1 MWHFL
6 FLELCIKHYQINTY
20 IMTKIDKEADRILLA
35 TLAGIGAG
43 IAAGVL
49 LAPRT
54 GRESREELI
63 RQLNRASE
71 DVNSSVKRWTANLK
85 NKRTKGRAE
94 DDEEFDVV
102 MQGSWEDVKR
112 QMRQNYDDLTD
123 EEQNDQQ
130 GKG

>member
-1 MWHFL
+1 
-6 FLELCIKHYQINTY
+6 
-20 IMTKIDKEADRILLA
+20 MTKIDKEADRILLA